1 MPQILPSR
9 KDEKSQAHKDEDPKE
24 DSAQKDGFSAEPIGE
39 IAAQKLPQRSGKG
52 GQEHDRAHQAHGKA
66 SFLGEV
72 KGKERQGQ
80 RETRGGDELGQSQ
93 RPNRAVKAPKEIPHG
108 ITNLKP

>member
-24 DSAQKDGFSAEPIGE
+24 DSAQKDGLSAEPIGE

-52 GQEHDRAHQAHGKA
+52 GQEHDRAHHAHGKA
-66 SFLGEV
+66 SFPGEV
-72 KGKERQGQ
+72 KGKERQAK
-80 RETRGGDELGQSQ
+80 EKPAEVMSW
-93 RPNRAVKAPKEIPHG
+93 VKASDQTARSKRRKRSRMESP
-108 ITNLKP
+108 T